1 MKNKEFKIGDRVVA
15 VKPVG
20 SKGVKGVKGTVIGF
34 ISDYIC
40 KDTLMSVKFDEDIG
54 GHDCALAGVSCE
66 SGYGW
71 HCGKDKIKKIK
82 DEKIK
87 KIEEK
92 VIFNDKATILF
103 KDGKKFVSKC
113 DNEDTY
119 DKEKG
124 LLLCIAKSAGYT
136 YEDILKLLGTA
147 KSPVKEVKRHAEEG
161 EYIKIVNRLHDD
173 RYKNGD
179 IMKVTYTSPY
189 GGVCCNEIPI
199 LDGEYVVLENYV
211 PKEK

>member
-1 MKNKEFKIGDRVVA
+1 MENKEFKIGDRVVA

-20 SKGVKGVKGTVIGF
+20 SKHMKGVKGTVIGLCCNDLG
-34 ISDYIC
+34 IE
-40 KDTLMSVKFDEDIG
+40 FDECIG
-54 GHDCALAGVSCE
+54 GHDCSLSGVSCKN
-66 SGYGW
+66 GYGW
-71 HCGKDKIKKIK
+71 FCKK
-82 DEKIK
+82 DEIE
-87 KIEEK
+87 KIEKVK
-92 VIFNDKATILF
+92 VIFNEKATILF

-113 DNEDTY
+113 DSEDTY

-147 KSPVKEVKRHAEEG
+147 KSPVKEVKRHAEKG
-161 EYIKIVNRLHDD
+161 EYIKIVNRLYDN

-189 GGVCCNEIPI
+189 SGVCCNGIPV
-199 LDGEYVVLENYV
+199 LDIEYVVLENYV

>member
-1 MKNKEFKIGDRVVA
+1 MASIKQKEKEIMENKEFKIGDRVVA

-20 SKGVKGVKGTVIGF
+20 NKEMVGVEGTVISSFVDSLG
-34 ISDYIC
+34 I
-40 KDTLMSVKFDEDIG
+40 KFDKDIG
-54 GHDCALAGVSCE
+54 GHDCLWGNGVSCE
-66 SGYGW
+66 FGYGW
-71 HCGKDKIKKIK
+71 FCARDKIKKIE
-82 DEKIK
+82 DD
-87 KIEEK
+87 K

-113 DNEDTY
+113 DNEDTF

-136 YEDILKLLGTA
+136 YEDILELLGTA
-147 KSPVKEVKRHAEEG
+147 KSPVKEVKRHAKEG
-161 EYIKIVNRLHDD
+161 EYIKIVDRIRGEK

-179 IMKVTYTSPY
+179 IVKVTFAFSYS
-189 GGVCCNEIPI
+189 GVMCGVIAI
-199 LDGEYVVLENYV
+199 LDKEYVVLENYV

>member
-15 VKPVG
+15 VNPVG
-20 SKGVKGVKGTVIGF
+20 SKHMKGVKGTVIGF
-34 ISDYIC
+34 CCND
-40 KDTLMSVKFDEDIG
+40 LGVEFDEFVG
-54 GHDCALAGVSCE
+54 GHDCSLSGFSCKN
-66 SGYGW
+66 GYGW
-71 HCGKDKIKKIK
+71 FCRK
-82 DEKIK
+82 DEIE
-87 KIEEK
+87 KIEKEK

-113 DNEDTY
+113 DSEDTY

-161 EYIKIVNRLHDD
+161 EYIKIINRLYDN

-179 IMKVTYTSPY
+179 IMKVTYTSPCF
-189 GGVCCNEIPI
+189 GVCCNEIAV
-199 LDGEYVVLENYV
+199 LDSEYVVLENYV

>member
-1 MKNKEFKIGDRVVA
+1 MKNKKFKIGDRVVA

-20 SKGVKGVKGTVIGF
+20 YKGVKGVKGTVIGF
-34 ISDYIC
+34 LGKYIS
-40 KDTLMSVKFDEDIG
+40 KDTLVAVKFDEDIG
-54 GHDCALAGVSCE
+54 GHDCSMAGASCE

-71 HCGKDKIKKIK
+71 HCEKDKIKKI
-82 DEKIK
+82 E
-87 KIEEK
+87 EEK
-92 VIFNDKATILF
+92 VIFNGKATILF

-136 YEDILKLLGTA
+136 YDGILRLLRTA
-147 KSPVKEVKRHAEEG
+147 KKPVKEVKRQAGKG
-161 EYIKIVNRLHDD
+161 EYIKIVNRLYDCS
-173 RYKNGD
+173 YKNGD
-179 IMKVTYTSPY
+179 IMHVTFSKN
-189 GGVCCNEIPI
+189 GVGVCCSGTPVLNS
-199 LDGEYVVLENYV
+199 EYVVLENYV

>member
-1 MKNKEFKIGDRVVA
+1 MKNKEFKVGNRVIA
-15 VKPVG
+15 IKPVG
-20 SKGVKGVKGTVIGF
+20 DKGVKGVKGTVIGF
-34 ISDYIC
+34 IGGYIS

-71 HCGKDKIKKIK
+71 HGGKDEI
-82 DEKIK
+82 EKIE
-87 KIEEK
+87 EEK

-103 KDGKKFVSKC
+103 KDGEKFVSKC
-113 DNEDTY
+113 DSEDTY

-147 KSPVKEVKRHAEEG
+147 KSPVKEVARHAKEG
-161 EYIKIVNRLHDD
+161 EYIKIVNRLYDY

-179 IMKVTYTSPY
+179 IMKVTTAIPV
-189 GGVCCNEIPI
+189 GVCCNGIPI
-199 LDGEYVVLENYV
+199 LNREYVVLENYV